1 MARGIGGR
9 DTHYLRYRPAKA
21 DDVLLLNM
29 GIDMGTSETG
39 TSTSLTLT
47 LRELQRRLEDFQKE
61 YLKDRSKET
70 VGTYRRSLHEF
81 ERWFVQQKGRFRFT
95 TEGIKAYKKYLM
107 ETRELSQV
115 SVSTYLTAVRRFCQ
129 YLVDI
134 GLLEENPAQA
144 VKGNRRPSTHSRQVL
159 TETDIETLLD
169 HVNAT
174 TQIGKRDLAIIY
186 LMLYA
191 GLSEIELVR
200 ADMQDLE
207 QTLMGWFLRVQGK
220 GHTVKDQQV
229 PIDPPVMEKIRIY
242 LDTRGRIRPE
252 DPLLVS
258 HGHRSEGARLNTRSV
273 RSRINK
279 HLKDAGVKRRGVTP
293 HSLTHTAALI
303 WLNDGM
309 SLEEVKQRMRHGTL
323 DTTMIY
329 FKKQGLLKR
338 DPEEL
343 KEMDT

>member
-1 MARGIGGR
+1 MQHERR
-9 DTHYLRYRPAKA
+9 HAKQA
-21 DDVLLLNM
+21 GSSATDGESLQ
-29 GIDMGTSETG
+29 
-39 TSTSLTLT
+39 LTLGDM
-47 LRELQRRLEDFQKE
+47 ERRLDDFLNV
-61 YLKDRSKET
+61 YLKQKSAET
-70 VGTYRRSLHEF
+70 VGTYRRSLNEF

-95 TEGIKAYKKYLM
+95 TEGIEAYKKYLM

-134 GLLEENPAQA
+134 GLLSENPAVS
-144 VKGNRRPSTHSRQVL
+144 VKGNRRPSSHSRQVL
-159 TETDIETLLD
+159 TETEIEQFLQSVD
-169 HVNAT
+169 ASA
-174 TQIGKRDLAIIY
+174 QIGKRDVSIIY

-191 GLSEIELVR
+191 GLSEIEIVR
-200 ADMQDLE
+200 ADLKDLE
-207 QTLMGWFLRVQGK
+207 QTLLGWYLRIQGK
-220 GHTVKDQQV
+220 GRTVKDQQV
-229 PIDPPVMEKIRIY
+229 PVDPQVMEKIRIY

-252 DPLLVS
+252 EPLFVS
-258 HGHRSEGARLNTRSV
+258 HGHRSEGERLNTRSV
-273 RSRINK
+273 RSRINT
-279 HLKDAGVKRRGVTP
+279 HLKAAGIKRRGVTP

-343 KEMDT
+343 KEMEP